1 MSIFAEL
8 SIIIVT
14 AAGVSILI
22 KLLKQPLVVGYILS
36 GVLVGPYFLNLLNS
50 VEALELFSKIG
61 IAILLF
67 IVGLS
72 LNPIVIREVGKVSL
86 ITGVGQVIFTS
97 LIGFLIVR
105 ALGYDNIASI
115 YVAIALTF
123 SSTIIILKLLSDK
136 GDLDKL
142 YGKISIG
149 FLLVQDLIAIIIL
162 LVVSTFSFSQT
173 GGGATE
179 ALIKLLIKGV
189 LIITTLAI
197 ISQFILPRAERFFA
211 KSQELLFIFSLAWGF
226 GIAAIFAEIGFS
238 VEIGALIAGVA
249 LSLSPFSYEIS
260 ARMKPLRDFFIIL
273 FFILLGSQLIIGD
286 IGQFLVPALLLSSFV
301 LIGNPIIVIILMN
314 LLGYKRKTAFM
325 AGLTVAQISEFS
337 LILAALAYS
346 LGHINQEIV
355 SLITLV
361 GIITIT
367 GSTYLILYADHIYLK
382 VEWLIKFINFRKT
395 TKRERSMEN
404 KPCDTIIFGFDRVG
418 IDFVRAVE
426 KINKNYIVVDFN
438 PTAISKLQNQNIPFR
453 YGDAEDIEFL
463 EELGLK
469 NTKLIISTIPDFN
482 SNLLLVRT
490 YRRVNPVGIILV
502 ISHDIDHARELY
514 LAGASYVIMSHYL
527 GAHHAS
533 LMIERYGF
541 NSHEFER
548 ERNLHLQKLSK
559 RETR

>member
-1 MSIFAEL
+1 MFAEL
-8 SIIIVT
+8 SIIIAI
-14 AAGVSILI
+14 AAVVSILM
-22 KLLKQPLVVGYILS
+22 KVLKQPLVVGYILS
-36 GVLVGPYFLNLLNS
+36 GILVGPYFLDLLHS

-86 ITGVGQVIFTS
+86 LTGIGQVVFTS
-97 LIGFLIVR
+97 FIGFLIVR
-105 ALGYDNIASI
+105 ELGYDAVASTYI
-115 YVAIALTF
+115 AIALTF

-149 FLLVQDLIAIIIL
+149 FLLVQDVIATVILLIVSAFALSQAGEGAAKILSGLFIKGTFLIIIL
-162 LVVSTFSFSQT
+162 
-173 GGGATE
+173 
-179 ALIKLLIKGV
+179 V
-189 LIITTLAI
+189 LI
-197 ISQFILPRAERFFA
+197 SRFFLPRVERFFA

-226 GIAAIFAEIGFS
+226 SVAAIFAEIGFS

-249 LSLSPFSYEIS
+249 LSLSPFSYEIG

-273 FFILLGSQLIIGD
+273 FFILLGSQLAVSNIH
-286 IGQFLVPALLLSSFV
+286 QLFLPALLLSGFV

-314 LLGYKRKTAFM
+314 ILGYKRKIAFM

-337 LILAALAYS
+337 LILAAMAYS
-346 LGHINQEIV
+346 FGHISQEVV

-361 GIITIT
+361 GIITIA
-367 GSTYLILYADHIYLK
+367 GSTYLILYADHIYPK
-382 VEWLIKFINFRKT
+382 VEWLVKLISLRKT
-395 TKRERSMEN
+395 TKREKMLNSSHN
-404 KPCDTIIFGFDRVG
+404 AIIFGFDRVG
-418 IDFVRAVE
+418 IDFVHAVE
-426 KINKNYIVVDFN
+426 KLNKNYIVVDFS
-438 PTAISKLQNQNIPFR
+438 PEAINKLQDHNIPFR
-453 YGDAEDIEFL
+453 YGDAEDVEFL
-463 EELGLK
+463 EELGLQ
-469 NTKLIISTIPDFN
+469 NTKLIVSTIPDFN
-482 SNLLLVRT
+482 VNLLLIRT
-490 YRRVNPVGIILV
+490 YRKVNSTGIILV

-533 LMIERYGF
+533 LMITKYGF

-548 ERNLHLQKLSK
+548 ERNLHLQRLSK